1 MSWVHS
7 APLRPSLGVNRFNVT
22 KRFRSPAALSGDAFY
37 PVRGSGGGGVR
48 ADTQQKAEVYDPLNL
63 GLYQPL
69 WCEYKES
76 QRGKPGGRSQNWL
89 CN

>member
-1 MSWVHS
+1 M
-7 APLRPSLGVNRFNVT
+7 PFIPSVGV
-22 KRFRSPAALSGDAFY
+22 
-37 PVRGSGGGGVR
+37 GGGGVR

-76 QRGKPGGRSQNWL
+76 QRGKPGGLLSEL
-89 CN
+89 AL